1 MKVINTNQVHK
12 GFIEI
17 EAMRMMEDGYK
28 IYISENG
35 VYLVDE
41 VPVKYIKRK

>member
-1 MKVINTNQVHK
+1 
-12 GFIEI
+12 
-17 EAMRMMEDGYK
+17 MRMRADGYK

-41 VPVKYIKRK
+41 VPVKYIKRENGK